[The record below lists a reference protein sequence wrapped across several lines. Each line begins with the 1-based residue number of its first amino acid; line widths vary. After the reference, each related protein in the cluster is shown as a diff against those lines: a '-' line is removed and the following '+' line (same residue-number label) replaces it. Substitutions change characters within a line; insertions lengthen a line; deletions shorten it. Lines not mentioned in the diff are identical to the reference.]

1 MIRAVSASLALAAL
15 LAGQTAQAAAPAAC
29 LETADVNAMVA
40 YALPS
45 VMDSAMTYCA
55 PHLAP
60 QGYFARQGQD
70 LVGRYAQAKPAAW
83 PRAKAALIK
92 LAQTDKDPT
101 MSQMTRLPDKALQ
114 PFADGM
120 LGQMVT
126 EALKPEN
133 CAPLEQMTRLLAPL
147 PPENT
152 AGLFTFIIRMVETP
166 SRKPGVQPRKSG
178 LPLCPETP

>member
-1 MIRAVSASLALAAL
+1 MIRAASATLALGAL
-15 LAGQTAQAAAPAAC
+15 LASQCAQAAAPAC
-29 LETADVNAMVA
+29 LETADVNAMVS
-40 YALPS
+40 YALPA

-60 QGYFARQGQD
+60 QGFFAREGQGMVQ
-70 LVGRYAQAKPAAW
+70 RYALAKPAAW

-92 LAQTDKDPT
+92 LAQTDQDKT
-101 MSQMTRLPDKALQ
+101 IAQMANLPDKALQ

-133 CAPLEQMTRLLAPL
+133 CRPLEQMTRLLAPL

-152 AGLFTFIIRMVETP
+152 AGLFTFIIRMVDTP
-166 SRKPGVQPRKSG
+166 SRKPGTQPRKSG